1 MSGALF
7 IQIMNFRGDM
17 GCLYIF
23 LQKCDIM
30 SIRGDIMGL
39 CYWLFVGW
47 WLEPI
52 LFVFKVIFWLFI
64 GIPANILKYT
74 FALAIVIALGALAV
88 AMIATVGAF
97 LIIPTLVI
105 SALICIASMLAGK
118 KRKIKK

>member
-1 MSGALF
+1 
-7 IQIMNFRGDM
+7 
-17 GCLYIF
+17 
-23 LQKCDIM
+23 
-30 SIRGDIMGL
+30 MGL

-74 FALAIVIALGALAV
+74 FALVIVIALGALAV

-105 SALICIASMLAGK
+105 SVLICIASMLAGK
-118 KRKIKK
+118 NRKIKK

>member
-1 MSGALF
+1 MNVSTIFFDRSVIYYLQEVITMLF
-7 IQIMNFRGDM
+7 F
-17 GCLYIF
+17 
-23 LQKCDIM
+23 
-30 SIRGDIMGL
+30 
-39 CYWLFVGW
+39 YWLFVGW

-52 LFVFKVIFWLFI
+52 LLIFKAIFWLFI

-74 FALAIVIALGALAV
+74 FALVIVIALGALAV